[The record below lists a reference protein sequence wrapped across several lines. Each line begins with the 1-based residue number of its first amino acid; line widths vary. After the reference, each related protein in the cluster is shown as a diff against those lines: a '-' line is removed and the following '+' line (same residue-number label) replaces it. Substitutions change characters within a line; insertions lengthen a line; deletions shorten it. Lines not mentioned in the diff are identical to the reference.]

1 MDYYKKQL
9 YLAQVNQQDKL
20 IGPIERWQAH
30 EQGIC
35 HRGFTVILIYK
46 NQVILQH
53 RHHPA
58 FDGLYDLSF
67 SSHPIYLEDD
77 RLQDNLSAIY
87 ASLGREWHIEKKD
100 LIGSLK
106 YLDKFYYKAQDPKSK
121 YIEHEVDYLYLAEI
135 NKLPAVNK
143 DFAYGFNLVEIN
155 KILNT
160 KSWRLDT
167 PLCPWVKKIS
177 LNKFVNFFVSIA

>member
-9 YLAQVNQQDKL
+9 YLAEVNQQDKL

-58 FDGLYDLSF
+58 FDELYDLSF
-67 SSHPIYLEDD
+67 SSHPIFINNKLQTMEQAIFDSLE
-77 RLQDNLSAIY
+77 
-87 ASLGREWHIEKKD
+87 REWSLKKND
-100 LIGSLK
+100 LTNDLK
-106 YLDKFYYKAQDPKSK
+106 YLEKFYYKAQDYKSK

-135 NKLPAVNK
+135 NKLPVVNK
-143 DFAYGFNLVEIN
+143 DFAYGFNLIEIN

-160 KSWRLDT
+160 KYWILDT
-167 PLCPWVKKIS
+167 QLCPWVKKIS
-177 LNKFVNFFVSIA
+177 LSKFF